1 MKKEDARAE
10 VILSQLHIFVLDVSR
25 MASLIRQK
33 EPSSNYF
40 FGDCKFSTCTNN
52 SALIKNRRILNHTHL
67 SHHNK
72 VRALRKEVALQMVSN
87 LHQIILFQLLF
98 TSDFITT
105 NMLSKLF
112 LDQRRLICI
121 AH

>member
-52 SALIKNRRILNHTHL
+52 SALIKNRRIIYHTHL
-67 SHHNK
+67 SHHK
-72 VRALRKEVALQMVSN
+72 ARALRKEVALQMVSN

-105 NMLSKLF
+105 KMLSKLF
-112 LDQRRLICI
+112 LDQRRLIYI